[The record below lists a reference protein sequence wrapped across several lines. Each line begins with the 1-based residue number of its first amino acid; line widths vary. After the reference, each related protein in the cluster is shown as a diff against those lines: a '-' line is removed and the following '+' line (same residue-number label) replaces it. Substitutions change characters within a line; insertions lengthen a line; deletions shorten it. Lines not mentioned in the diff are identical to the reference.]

1 MQWEFNNDE
10 NVLISYLGENKPNL
24 ISEITSHLTEIGGEF
39 SGVTFATLGRVC
51 ELTMVY
57 QTTRQS
63 KFTGSSKRN
72 SNLQSLKDGQTQI
85 NRIPINT
92 DTGPTSKITHRIV
105 LSGDDK
111 KGLLHKIIKTL
122 DDNNALIIRMNT
134 EKISYPENT
143 QYISRFA
150 ISIRDENAPE
160 CLAQIVKVAGEMKLT
175 FRYET
180 S

>member
-1 MQWEFNNDE
+1 MVD

-24 ISEITSHLTEIGGEF
+24 ISEITSYLTEAGGEF

-57 QTTRQS
+57 KTDGKKS
-63 KFTGSSKRN
+63 
-72 SNLQSLKDGQTQI
+72 LEELKDDLDKLSSVEDGQLHIKSLPGQF
-85 NRIPINT
+85 
-92 DTGPTSKITHRIV
+92 DTGPTSKISHRIV
-105 LSGDDK
+105 LSGDDQ
-111 KGLLHKIIKTL
+111 KGLLNKIIKTL
-122 DDNNALIIRMNT
+122 DENNALIVRMNT
-134 EKISYPENT
+134 EKISYPNNT

-150 ISIRDENAPE
+150 ISVREENAPE
-160 CLAQIVKVAGEMKLT
+160 CLSQIVKVAGEMKLT

>member
-1 MQWEFNNDE
+1 MIE
-10 NVLISYLGENKPNL
+10 NALISYLGENKPNL
-24 ISEITSHLTEIGGEF
+24 ISEITSYLTEAGGEF

-57 QTTRQS
+57 KTDGKKS
-63 KFTGSSKRN
+63 LEDIKADLDKLSSVE
-72 SNLQSLKDGQTQI
+72 DGQLQIKSIPTQS
-85 NRIPINT
+85 

-105 LSGDDK
+105 LSGDDQ
-111 KGLLHKIIKTL
+111 KGLLNKIIRTL
-122 DDNNALIIRMNT
+122 DENNALIVRMNT
-134 EKISYPENT
+134 EKIAFPHNV

-150 ISIRDENAPE
+150 ISVREEYAPE
-160 CLAQIVKVAGEMKLT
+160 CLSQIVKVAGEMKLT